1 MVLLAKIKENI
12 HMDFRLFRTTISLNI
27 YNQINANDLI
37 AFVKNNL
44 SYSPIFVFTDNYMV
58 PMNIIG
64 FAYFNFVG
72 AFENHWDNI
81 SLIVKDKQDRKKL
94 LEFLKPH
101 LKGEQ

>member
-1 MVLLAKIKENI
+1 
-12 HMDFRLFRTTISLNI
+12 MDFRLFRTTISLDA

-37 AFVKNNL
+37 DFIKNNL

-64 FAYFNFVG
+64 FAYFNFTS

-94 LEFLKPH
+94 LEFLKPY
-101 LKGEQ
+101 LKENNN